1 MYNENGEKTKR
12 ILQLAAIGAI
22 AIVLVGV
29 VVLGM
34 VTGHWPWEKED
45 QAGAD
50 TGMPSQSIT
59 DTAGEE
65 DTTGEALPEDVTT
78 QGTVP
83 GDTTASSGSN
93 SGGGSSSEN
102 NKTEINFDDLNNT
115 SDNKKPTEKPTE
127 NPTQPAVEA
136 TSRPTQAPTESNDGD
151 AEIDIPLW

>member
-45 QAGAD
+45 QSGD
-50 TGMPSQSIT
+50 YTGMPSQSIT

-65 DTTGEALPEDVTT
+65 DATGEALPEDVTT

-83 GDTTASSGSN
+83 GDTTAKPTEGGNSGSGQN
-93 SGGGSSSEN
+93 GGGSNMVDFDSLKPSTAP
-102 NKTEINFDDLNNT
+102 TESVT
-115 SDNKKPTEKPTE
+115 KPAEKPTE
-127 NPTQPAVEA
+127 PA
-136 TSRPTQAPTESNDGD
+136 TEPSTGK

>member
-45 QAGAD
+45 QSGD
-50 TGMPSQSIT
+50 HNGMPSQSIT

-83 GDTTASSGSN
+83 GDTTAKPTEGGNSGSGQN
-93 SGGGSSSEN
+93 GGGSN
-102 NKTEINFDDLNNT
+102 MVDFDSLKPSTAPTKPDESAT
-115 SDNKKPTEKPTE
+115 KPTEKPTE
-127 NPTQPAVEA
+127 STEA
-136 TSRPTQAPTESNDGD
+136 TTKPTGV
-151 AEIDIPLW
+151 EIDIPLF